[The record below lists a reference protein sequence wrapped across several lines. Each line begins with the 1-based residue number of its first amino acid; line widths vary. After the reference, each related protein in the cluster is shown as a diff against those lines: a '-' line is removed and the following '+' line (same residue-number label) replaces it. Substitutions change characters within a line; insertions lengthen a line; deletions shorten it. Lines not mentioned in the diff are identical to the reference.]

1 MKPTLDAIVP
11 QQSEEIAG
19 AEILM
24 RSLVEHGVDVVFGYP
39 GGAIM
44 PVYDALYH
52 YQDRIRHVLV
62 RHEQGATH
70 AAEGYARVTGRCGVA
85 IATSGPGATNLVTGI
100 ADALMDSTPLVC
112 ITGQVGRALLGTD
125 AFQETDIIG
134 VTVPITK
141 WNYQVT
147 SADEIAPVMAKAF
160 AIALAGRPGPVVVDI
175 TKNAQLEKAVYRRA
189 NYTPPQ
195 RSFHAV
201 PVAEDY
207 DRAAQY
213 ISEAKRPMMLVGR
226 GVLVARAQR
235 ELLHFAE
242 KTGIPVALTLQGLSA
257 FPTRHPLYAG
267 MLGMHGNYAPNIL
280 TNEADLLI
288 AVGMR
293 FDDRVTGNVQTYAK
307 RAKIIH
313 IDIERA
319 EINKLVSVDVGLR
332 TDAREGLLALTQRV
346 SAREHPEWRERFA
359 TLYEEERG
367 AVISHELFPESGGL
381 RMAEVIHRL
390 SEATAGDAITVTDVG
405 QHQMATARYYRYA
418 RTDGWI
424 SSGGLG
430 TMGFGIPAALGAAI
444 AAPDRTV
451 LAIVGDGGFQ
461 MTCQELGTIAQEK
474 TPVKIVIMNNNFLGM
489 VRQWQELFFDSRYSF
504 VHLDNPDFVKLSEAF
519 GIPARRVSER
529 EKLDETISWALA
541 TEGPCLIEV
550 QVEKEENVFPMIP
563 AGAGVSEIRLG

>member
-1 MKPTLDAIVP
+1 MKPTLDEIVP
-11 QQSEEIAG
+11 HQSEEITG

-24 RSLVEHGVDVVFGYP
+24 RSLVEYGVDVVFGYP

-85 IATSGPGATNLVTGI
+85 LATSGPGATNLVTGI

-189 NYTPPQ
+189 SYTPPR

-201 PVAEDY
+201 PAVEDY
-207 DRAAQY
+207 ERAAHY
-213 ISEAKRPMMLVGR
+213 ISEAKRPMLLVGR

-235 ELLHFAE
+235 ELLNFAE

-267 MLGMHGNYAPNIL
+267 RECP
-280 TNEADLLI
+280 
-288 AVGMR
+288 
-293 FDDRVTGNVQTYAK
+293 
-307 RAKIIH
+307 
-313 IDIERA
+313 
-319 EINKLVSVDVGLR
+319 DVCKKGE
-332 TDAREGLLALTQRV
+332 D
-346 SAREHPEWRERFA
+346 H
-359 TLYEEERG
+359 
-367 AVISHELFPESGGL
+367 SH
-381 RMAEVIHRL
+381 
-390 SEATAGDAITVTDVG
+390 
-405 QHQMATARYYRYA
+405 
-418 RTDGWI
+418 
-424 SSGGLG
+424 
-430 TMGFGIPAALGAAI
+430 
-444 AAPDRTV
+444 
-451 LAIVGDGGFQ
+451 
-461 MTCQELGTIAQEK
+461 
-474 TPVKIVIMNNNFLGM
+474 
-489 VRQWQELFFDSRYSF
+489 
-504 VHLDNPDFVKLSEAF
+504 
-519 GIPARRVSER
+519 
-529 EKLDETISWALA
+529 
-541 TEGPCLIEV
+541 
-550 QVEKEENVFPMIP
+550 
-563 AGAGVSEIRLG
+563 

>member
-1 MKPTLDAIVP
+1 MAE
-11 QQSEEIAG
+11 QSSYSSAEEEITG
-19 AEILM
+19 AEALM
-24 RSLVEHGVDVVFGYP
+24 RSLVDLGVEVVFGYP

-44 PVYDALYH
+44 PAYDALYH

-112 ITGQVGRALLGTD
+112 ITGQVGRSLLGTD

-147 SADEIAPVMAKAF
+147 SPDEIASVLAKAF
-160 AIALAGRPGPVVVDI
+160 AIAQSGRPGPVVVDI
-175 TKNAQLEKAVYRRA
+175 TKNAQLEKTRYQRAFYDPPRRA
-189 NYTPPQ
+189 FHTTP
-195 RSFHAV
+195 SDDDF
-201 PVAEDY
+201 
-207 DRAAQY
+207 DRAADL
-213 ISEAKRPMMLVGR
+213 INEAKRPLILAGR
-226 GVLVARAQR
+226 GVLIARAQK
-235 ELLHFAE
+235 ELQIFAE
-242 KTGIPVALTLQGLSA
+242 KTGAPVGLTLQGLSA
-257 FPTRHPLYAG
+257 FPTRHPLYGG

-280 TNEADLLI
+280 TNEADVI
-288 AVGMR
+288 VAVGMR
-293 FDDRVTGNVQTYAK
+293 FDDRVTGTVNSYAK
-307 RAKIIH
+307 QAKIVH

-319 EINKLVSVDVGLR
+319 EINKLVQVDVGLR
-332 TDAREGLLALTQRV
+332 IDARQGLSALIDRV
-346 SAREHPEWRERFA
+346 NVRTHPEWVARFA
-359 TLYEEERG
+359 ELYESEFET
-367 AVISHELFPESGGL
+367 VIAPEVTPSSGGI

-390 SEATAGDAITVTDVG
+390 SEATKGEAITVTDVG

-418 RTDGWI
+418 KTDGWI

-430 TMGFGIPAALGAAI
+430 TMGFGVPAALGAAL
-444 AAPDRTV
+444 AVEDRPV

-474 TPVKIVIMNNNFLGM
+474 APVKIVILNNNFLGM

-504 VHLDNPDFVKLSEAF
+504 VHLDNPDFVKFSEAF
-519 GIPARRVSER
+519 RIPAKRVSER
-529 EKLDETISWALA
+529 ENLDETIQWALE
-541 TEGPCLIEV
+541 TPGPCLIEV
-550 QVEKEENVFPMIP
+550 QVEKEENVFPMIS
-563 AGAGVSEIRLG
+563 AGTGVSDIRLK

>member
-1 MKPTLDAIVP
+1 MIDDNSNSPV
-11 QQSEEIAG
+11 QEEITG
-19 AEILM
+19 AEALM
-24 RSLVEHGVDVVFGYP
+24 RSLVDEGVEVIFGYP

-44 PVYDALYH
+44 PAYDALYH
-52 YQDRIRHVLV
+52 YQDRLRHILV

-70 AAEGYARVTGRCGVA
+70 AAEGYARATGRPGVA
-85 IATSGPGATNLVTGI
+85 LATSGPGATNLVTGI

-112 ITGQVGRALLGTD
+112 VTGQVGRGLLGTD

-141 WNYQVT
+141 WNYQIT
-147 SADEIAPVMAKAF
+147 TPDEIPLVIAKAF
-160 AIALAGRPGPVVVDI
+160 AIAQSGRPGPVLVDI
-175 TKNAQLEKAVYRRA
+175 TKNAQLEKTRYQRAFYEMPRR
-189 NYTPPQ
+189 T
-195 RSFHAV
+195 FHTG
-201 PVAEDY
+201 PSDDDF
-207 DRAAQY
+207 DRAADL
-213 ISEAKRPMMLVGR
+213 INEAKRPMILAGR

-235 ELLHFAE
+235 ELRTFSE
-242 KTGIPVALTLQGLSA
+242 KAGIPVALTLQGLSA

-280 TNEADLLI
+280 TNEADVII

-293 FDDRVTGNVQTYAK
+293 FDDRVTGNLQSYAK
-307 RAKIIH
+307 QAKIIH

-319 EINKLVSVDVGLR
+319 EINKLVTVDVGLR
-332 TDAREGLLALTQRV
+332 IGAREGLTALIDRV
-346 SAREHPEWRERFA
+346 NAAEHPAWRERFSA
-359 TLYEEERG
+359 LYEQEHA
-367 AVISHELFPESGGL
+367 AVIAHELTPETGGL

-390 SEATAGDAITVTDVG
+390 SEATKGEAITVTDVG

-418 RTDGWI
+418 DTDGWI

-430 TMGFGIPAALGAAI
+430 TMGFGVPAALGAAI
-444 AAPDRTV
+444 ALPERPV

-474 TPVKIVIMNNNFLGM
+474 APVKIIILNNNFLGM

-519 GIPARRVSER
+519 GIPARKVSER
-529 EKLDETISWALA
+529 ERLDETIQWALE
-541 TEGPCLIEV
+541 TPGPCLIEV
-550 QVEKEENVFPMIP
+550 VVEKEENVFPMIA
-563 AGAGVSEIRLG
+563 AGTGVGDIRLS